1 MNLLIGSQF
10 IGLKLSRIQDKKKI
24 SWLLKQESWIVYGA
38 MLFGVK
44 YDWCIWQ
51 ITMTSI
57 HFYSFKVSSWSIDPC
72 AVFFFQS
79 WCKGA
84 ETSLDWGPAAPKLLS
99 KKNYCLISSTWLL
112 FTAWILHK
120 KGHVEWREAFRNTNR
135 ECVSLAEKYYSVL
148 RAKERGK
155 NAEKLQGFST
165 VDTPYHCPSRFFFP
179 KHTENFERLI
189 ENACA
194 MNCV

>member
-1 MNLLIGSQF
+1 
-10 IGLKLSRIQDKKKI
+10 
-24 SWLLKQESWIVYGA
+24 
-38 MLFGVK
+38 
-44 YDWCIWQ
+44 
-51 ITMTSI
+51 
-57 HFYSFKVSSWSIDPC
+57 
-72 AVFFFQS
+72 
-79 WCKGA
+79 
-84 ETSLDWGPAAPKLLS
+84 
-99 KKNYCLISSTWLL
+99 
-112 FTAWILHK
+112 
-120 KGHVEWREAFRNTNR
+120 VEWREACKNTNR
-135 ECVSLAEKYYSVL
+135 ECVSSVEKYYSVL

>member
-1 MNLLIGSQF
+1 M
-10 IGLKLSRIQDKKKI
+10 
-24 SWLLKQESWIVYGA
+24 
-38 MLFGVK
+38 
-44 YDWCIWQ
+44 
-51 ITMTSI
+51 
-57 HFYSFKVSSWSIDPC
+57 
-72 AVFFFQS
+72 
-79 WCKGA
+79 
-84 ETSLDWGPAAPKLLS
+84 
-99 KKNYCLISSTWLL
+99 
-112 FTAWILHK
+112 TAWILHK
-120 KGHVEWREAFRNTNR
+120 KGLVEWRGACRNTNR

-179 KHTENFERLI
+179 KPTENFERLI